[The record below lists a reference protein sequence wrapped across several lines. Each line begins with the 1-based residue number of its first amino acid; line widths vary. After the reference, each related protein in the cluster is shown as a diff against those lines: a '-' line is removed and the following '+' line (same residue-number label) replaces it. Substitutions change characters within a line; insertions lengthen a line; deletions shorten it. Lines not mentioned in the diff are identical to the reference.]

1 MKASRAITV
10 LAAAILAAGPVW
22 AQQPVRSVDPN
33 DAIDRDLAPTAVDSA
48 LAGQPAP
55 HPAPATPPTTYDSTP
70 ASSLPP
76 PYSPPPVAAD
86 PNRPPIPTDN
96 TYGRDDVLGAAERTF
111 GKGAAGLAEIIEKT
125 LKEQGRPTAYIA
137 GSEGGGAV
145 VVGLRYGSGT
155 LSHKV
160 EGERKIHWTG
170 PSVGFDVGGDANKV
184 FMLVYNLYDTND
196 IYKRFP
202 AGEGRLYFIGGF
214 AATYLRW
221 GNIVVIPIRLGVGY
235 RAGVNAGYL
244 KFTRKGTW
252 VPF

>member
-1 MKASRAITV
+1 MTVSRAITA
-10 LAAAILAAGPVW
+10 LAATMLAISPAA
-22 AQQPVRSVDPN
+22 AQVRNVDPN
-33 DAIDRDLAPTAVDSA
+33 DAIDRDLAPTAVDGA

-55 HPAPATPPTTYDSTP
+55 RSSTPPPAPTYDPAPAT
-70 ASSLPP
+70 SLPP
-76 PYSPPPVAAD
+76 AYSPAPVSGD
-86 PNRPPIPTDN
+86 PARPPIPTDN
-96 TYGRDDVLGAAERTF
+96 TYGRDDIIGAAERTF
-111 GKGAAGLAEIIEKT
+111 GKGAAGLAEIVEKT
-125 LKEQGRPTAYIA
+125 LKEQGRPSAYIA
-137 GSEGGGAV
+137 GSEGSGAV

-160 EGERKIHWTG
+160 EGERKVHWAG

-184 FMLVYNLYDTND
+184 FMLVYNLHDTED
-196 IYKRFP
+196 LYKRFP

-221 GNIVVIPIRLGVGY
+221 KNIVVIPIRLGVGY

-252 VPF
+252 IPF